1 MKGGSLNEEDRAVM
15 DLVRLNEYI
24 GKLVEEATREGH
36 VDDLVKQNPDP
47 GPVAPHMP
55 FPTRR
60 QRSPIPSRIA
70 LTGSRTASVY
80 SPSSRFWRYATSET
94 LIGSIGAAGFGA
106 FLYATK
112 NFQNMSLGLDRFCK
126 DILNIHAP
134 SLSQYAIAAIYAVS
148 MASVL
153 LITGIRTSRQV
164 AAKAQLLHELDNA
177 SEDIKGMRRYVSRS
191 LNAIKERTP
200 DPEEQS
206 TALENALKRDERLFP
221 SMDALRDDERQLVH
235 AWDKSGLSRKVN
247 VREILDRVEKAILQ
261 DKLQTLGAFIENQDV
276 RLSHFKELYEQDPLF
291 KKKCDQ
297 LFATNAKGH
306 YINPSKQKAIFE
318 DITDGVG
325 HAIGAKLL
333 EACQHD
339 YRFVSVRYRK

>member
-1 MKGGSLNEEDRAVM
+1 MPREIPSKHKFAIDQAPVDEQGATVLPPSEAPLISAATPVQPATPTCVTPITSWLDVFIENNDKGHIPASARLQRARAKFKEQPDIQAAYNRYRNSIQPRYAEAQTHMKGGSLNEEDRAVM

-177 SEDIKGMRRYVSRS
+177 SEDIKGMRRYVRGRS
-191 LNAIKERTP
+191 ML
-200 DPEEQS
+200 
-206 TALENALKRDERLFP
+206 
-221 SMDALRDDERQLVH
+221 LRRELQIP
-235 AWDKSGLSRKVN
+235 KSSPPHWRM
-247 VREILDRVEKAILQ
+247 R
-261 DKLQTLGAFIENQDV
+261 
-276 RLSHFKELYEQDPLF
+276 
-291 KKKCDQ
+291 
-297 LFATNAKGH
+297 
-306 YINPSKQKAIFE
+306 
-318 DITDGVG
+318 
-325 HAIGAKLL
+325 
-333 EACQHD
+333 
-339 YRFVSVRYRK
+339 